1 MSVNNDLQKEVSIL
15 QANKKGIKA
24 RFERFAE
31 IVTRAV
37 GTPIA
42 FFIAFMVVVI
52 WGITGPLFRFSDTW
66 QLVINT
72 GTTIVT
78 FLMVFLIQQS
88 QNKDSLAL
96 QLKLNELIAS
106 EQRASNRL
114 IDVEDL
120 SQEEL
125 DVLKK
130 FYVKLAVLAKEG
142 DDLHTSHS
150 VDDASDVNHSKR
162 DYHEQR
168 RKERLQRKQQ
178 QEQPHGSSKPDA

>member
-1 MSVNNDLQKEVSIL
+1 MSKNSQLQQEVAIL
-15 QANKKGIKA
+15 QANKKGVKA
-24 RFERFAE
+24 KFESFAE
-31 IVTRAV
+31 GTTRAT

-42 FFIAFMVVVI
+42 FGVAFLIIIVWAV
-52 WGITGPLFRFSDTW
+52 TGPIFHYSDTW

-96 QLKLNELIAS
+96 QLKLNELIAC
-106 EQRASNRL
+106 EERASNRL

-150 VDDASDVNHSKR
+150 VDDASEVNHNKR
-162 DYHEQR
+162 NYHEQR
-168 RKERLQRKQQ
+168 RQERIKRKLQ
-178 QEQPHGSSKPDA
+178 QEAPGSRQQPKS